1 MERVLPHPV
10 YREAMG
16 SREVLFLLFLALAVP
31 AVTTVPVAGQAVEP
45 TAQPPVAENTT
56 LSLQLQTNGD
66 ARWRITDTYALTGAN
81 DTRAFE
87 QLGSEYVDGESQ
99 PGWEQTFRDA
109 HEAAETATGRSMRVT
124 NVTRDFETTDR
135 RGRLVL
141 EFTWTNFAR
150 VNGSQLIVNDAF
162 NTTDGTWLPRLYSGQ
177 TLIISAPPGYGITT
191 SPPTDI
197 NDRSLIFKGSQTFEP
212 GYLDIVYRGERPVPL
227 IPLRGETLL
236 VIGLGI
242 VLIAGLVAV
251 QRYRDTDPQPDTIDE
266 PEPSTDEPEEEDVD
280 VELLSDEE
288 QVERLLEQNG
298 GRMKQARIVDETG
311 WSNAKV
317 SQLLSSMEEDGR
329 IDKLRIG
336 RENLISFPDEDVTG
350 LDDE

>member
-1 MERVLPHPV
+1 MERVLTHPV

-16 SREVLFLLFLALAVP
+16 LREVLLLLFLVLAVP
-31 AVTTVPVAGQAVEP
+31 AVTTVSTAGQADGP
-45 TAQPPVAENTT
+45 TAQQPVVENTT
-56 LSLQLQTNGD
+56 LALQLRSDGD
-66 ARWRITDTYALTGAN
+66 AQWRITDTYALTDTN

-87 QLGSEYVDGESQ
+87 QLGSEYVNGETQ

-109 HEAAETATGRSMRVT
+109 HRAAETATGRSMRIT
-124 NVTRDFETTDR
+124 NVTRDFEMTDR

-177 TLIISAPPGYGITT
+177 TLVISPPPGYGITA

-197 NDRSLIFKGSQTFEP
+197 DNRALIFEGAQRFEP
-212 GYLDIVYRGERPVPL
+212 GYLDIVYRGERPVPA

-242 VLIAGLVAV
+242 ALIAGVVAV
-251 QRYRDTDPQPDTIDE
+251 RRYRDSEPQPDTPDE
-266 PEPSTDEPEEEDVD
+266 PEPSTDEPKEEDID

-288 QVERLLEQNG
+288 QVERLLEENG

-317 SQLLSSMEEDGR
+317 SQLLSSMEDDNR

-336 RENLISFPDEDVTG
+336 RENLISFPEEDVTG
-350 LDDE
+350 LEDE